1 MSEASHPT
9 ITPGT
14 GPGVV
19 YTCPMHPEVRE
30 GSPGRCPICGMNLVP
45 ADEQGGSP
53 APQAHAV
60 YTCPMHPQIR
70 EATPGRCP
78 ICGMNLVPA
87 DEVAGASDGHAPMQ
101 MDHSAGPSHP
111 ADSSSTQGNHPMA
124 MTTDH
129 ATPAATMASGTTP
142 KHDHTTP
149 GHDMQGHDMHGHDM
163 QGHGTPA
170 PGAPSDQADASGVT
184 WYTCPMH
191 PEVRVDH
198 PGACPICGMALEP
211 VVTTARTGTNPEL
224 TDMRRRFWAGVVIT
238 VPILV
243 LSMVRPLFG
252 GFMDA
257 VGDQLAAWLELV
269 LATPVVLWAG
279 WPFFVRGAISWRTGK
294 LNMFTLISMGTGVA
308 YVYSL
313 IATIAPG
320 VFPQTMRTAQGTV
333 EPYFEAAAMITVLVL
348 LGQVIELSARA
359 RTSGSIRA
367 LLDLAPKKARLVM
380 PDGTEHEVAVDTLQ
394 VGDRV
399 RVHPGEKVPVDGVVT
414 DGASH
419 IDESMVTGEPMPV
432 ARHVGDR
439 VIGGTLNTQGSLVVK
454 ADKLGHDSVLSG
466 IIALVSSA
474 QRSRAPIQGLVDKVA
489 AWFVPIVLGLAVIA
503 FIVWMLVGP
512 APRLPH
518 AIVVAVSVLIIACPC
533 ALGLATPMAV
543 MVGVGRAA
551 TAGVLIRDAE
561 ALEELSKVDTLVVDK
576 TGTLTMG
583 HPTVTQ
589 VETTADHDQSEVLR
603 LAAGAEKGSEHPLA
617 RAVLEAAATRT
628 LTVPDVSDF
637 HATSG
642 AGINGT
648 VEGHHVCIGNEEHAR
663 PNEELTAAAASMRTR
678 GATAVFVSV
687 DDKPAAVLAIEDPLK
702 PTSRKALAALVDAG
716 VHPVMV
722 TGDAEATARAVA
734 DELGIDEVH
743 AGVMPD
749 GKVQVINQLKAAGG
763 VVAMAGDG
771 INDAPALAAADVG
784 IAMGGGTDVA
794 IESAGIT
801 LIGGDLDGIV
811 RACHISNATMRTIR
825 QNLLFALVYN
835 TAGIPLAAGVL
846 YPAFGWLLSPMFSA
860 AAMALSSVS
869 VIGNS
874 LRLRAVRL

>member
-30 GSPGRCPICGMNLVP
+30 GS
-45 ADEQGGSP
+45 
-53 APQAHAV
+53 
-60 YTCPMHPQIR
+60 
-70 EATPGRCP
+70 PGRCP

-367 LLDLAPKKARLVM
+367 LLDLAPK
-380 PDGTEHEVAVDTLQ
+380 
-394 VGDRV
+394 
-399 RVHPGEKVPVDGVVT
+399 
-414 DGASH
+414 
-419 IDESMVTGEPMPV
+419 
-432 ARHVGDR
+432 
-439 VIGGTLNTQGSLVVK
+439 
-454 ADKLGHDSVLSG
+454 
-466 IIALVSSA
+466 
-474 QRSRAPIQGLVDKVA
+474 
-489 AWFVPIVLGLAVIA
+489 
-503 FIVWMLVGP
+503 
-512 APRLPH
+512 
-518 AIVVAVSVLIIACPC
+518 
-533 ALGLATPMAV
+533 
-543 MVGVGRAA
+543 
-551 TAGVLIRDAE
+551 
-561 ALEELSKVDTLVVDK
+561 
-576 TGTLTMG
+576 
-583 HPTVTQ
+583 
-589 VETTADHDQSEVLR
+589 
-603 LAAGAEKGSEHPLA
+603 
-617 RAVLEAAATRT
+617 
-628 LTVPDVSDF
+628 
-637 HATSG
+637 
-642 AGINGT
+642 
-648 VEGHHVCIGNEEHAR
+648 
-663 PNEELTAAAASMRTR
+663 
-678 GATAVFVSV
+678 
-687 DDKPAAVLAIEDPLK
+687 
-702 PTSRKALAALVDAG
+702 
-716 VHPVMV
+716 
-722 TGDAEATARAVA
+722 
-734 DELGIDEVH
+734 
-743 AGVMPD
+743 
-749 GKVQVINQLKAAGG
+749 
-763 VVAMAGDG
+763 
-771 INDAPALAAADVG
+771 
-784 IAMGGGTDVA
+784 
-794 IESAGIT
+794 
-801 LIGGDLDGIV
+801 
-811 RACHISNATMRTIR
+811 
-825 QNLLFALVYN
+825 
-835 TAGIPLAAGVL
+835 
-846 YPAFGWLLSPMFSA
+846 
-860 AAMALSSVS
+860 
-869 VIGNS
+869 
-874 LRLRAVRL
+874 